1 MDDETLFMEVLTA
14 AEFLGLAFQRLETW
28 TEGETTTG
36 VFTFANQKIYLPKMR
51 ANDNVRKLVVRCL
64 VELLPDRVMGETTAD

>member
-1 MDDETLFMEVLTA
+1 MNDETLFVEVLTV

-28 TEGETTTG
+28 TEGGTTTG
-36 VFTFANQKIYLPKMR
+36 VFTFGGQKIHLPKMR

-64 VELLPDRVMGETTAD
+64 VELLPDRVTG